1 MSVPE
6 PSKILT
12 PWAASGLKNTIP
24 ASANPVTGNAGYDQ
38 GFPAI
43 NMTPKEAGGIPPFG
57 QDFNGILFAVT
68 EALRY
73 IQAGGTPT
81 YSAALSTAIGGYPKG
96 AILLGND
103 GVTTYRSLVD
113 SNTNDPNSVL
123 TGWAKNDSD
132 RFGVSLA
139 SDGYQKL
146 PSGLIIQWGTVTTS
160 SSADVALTFPIAFP
174 TACHARLCTGR
185 NGVGSQAILSCVGAH
200 STTGMSIGAYASTTG
215 ARNAMVC
222 DWMAIGY

>member
-24 ASANPVTGNAGYDQ
+24 ASANPVTGNAGYDL

-73 IQAGGTPT
+73 IQAGGAAT

-96 AILLGND
+96 AEIIGND
-103 GVTTYRSLVD
+103 GLTTYRSLVD
-113 SNTNDPNSVL
+113 SNTNDPN
-123 TGWAKNDSD
+123 TNQTNWAKNDSD
-132 RFGVSLA
+132 RFSSSL
-139 SDGYQKL
+139 SSNGYQKL
-146 PSGLIIQWGTVTTS
+146 PSGLIIQWAQYATDANGNANT
-160 SSADVALTFPIAFP
+160 TFPIAFP
-174 TACHARLCTGR
+174 NAAYQVVITPTAV
-185 NGVGSQAILSCVGAH
+185 NGNVVAVYSALT
-200 STTGMSIGAYASTTG
+200 TTGFTSK
-215 ARNAMVC
+215 ARNNGDTLNVATAISFV
-222 DWMAIGY
+222 AIGR